1 MKESITISH
10 ARCLIVGC
18 GGAGKTTLLKRL
30 QNADLKEL
38 MNIKSTEIV
47 DIHVNSFEVI
57 EKENTI
63 KSKNILNS
71 ISRIHEMEDI
81 LVKH

>member
-30 QNADLKEL
+30 QNANLKEL
-38 MNIKSTEIV
+38 MDIKSTEIV
-47 DIHVNSFEVI
+47 DVHVNSFEVL

-63 KSKNILNS
+63 KSKKKPYSIVLAEYMTWKIL
-71 ISRIHEMEDI
+71 
-81 LVKH
+81 